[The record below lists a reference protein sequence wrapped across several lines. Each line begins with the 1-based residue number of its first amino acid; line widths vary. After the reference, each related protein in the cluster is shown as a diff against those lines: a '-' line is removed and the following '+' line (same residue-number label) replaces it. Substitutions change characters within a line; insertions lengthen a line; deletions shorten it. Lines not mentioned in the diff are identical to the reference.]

1 MLGKCSI
8 TQQHPQLSVFLTF
21 YIASRLFAFVE
32 KKKKYFLETRSHY
45 MAQDWPKLMRI

>member
-32 KKKKYFLETRSHY
+32 KKKKVFFGDKVSLYGPRL
-45 MAQDWPKLMRI
+45 A